1 MEDPDKD
8 FYKLFENLYLVKI
21 HTGAGSAI
29 EHLFSKEFQEKIV
42 GDKISDKKGDYRKYT
57 RDEKKKFVEK
67 AVSKATDPK
76 DFDGFKEL
84 LKRIQGAIDDHK
96 AKK

>member
-1 MEDPDKD
+1 MNI
-8 FYKLFENLYLVKI
+8 FFQ
-21 HTGAGSAI
+21 
-29 EHLFSKEFQEKIV
+29 KEFQEKIV
-42 GDKISDKKGDYRKYT
+42 GDKISDATDKTSDEKKDYRKYT

-84 LKRIQGAIDDHK
+84 LKRIQAVR
-96 AKK
+96 